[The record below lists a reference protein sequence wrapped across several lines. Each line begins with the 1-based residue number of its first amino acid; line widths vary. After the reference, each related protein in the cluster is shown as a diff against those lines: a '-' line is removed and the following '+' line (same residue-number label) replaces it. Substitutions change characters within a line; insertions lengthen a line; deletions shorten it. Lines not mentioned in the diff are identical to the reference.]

1 MLEKGKRKMKKLVV
15 MFLAVAAAIAANAAS
30 FNWKLQTGADYAG
43 MNVYSLSGTT
53 AAAVLAACE
62 STDPAAWN
70 GVFGDASSFKVTGN
84 NTRAGA
90 TGEINGI
97 NDGDSM
103 VWVIVDGSVAEGSKF
118 WVVKDYT
125 IPAGATYDPP
135 TAGTQFTTK
144 LADQG
149 ILGQGT
155 FTAVPE
161 PTSAM
166 LMLVGLAGLALRRR
180 RA

>member
-1 MLEKGKRKMKKLVV
+1 MKKLVV
-15 MFLAVAAAIAANAAS
+15 MFLAVAATFAANAAI

-53 AAAVLAACE
+53 AAAVLAACA
-62 STDPAAWN
+62 STDPSAWN
-70 GVFGDASSFKVTGN
+70 GVFGEASSFQVTGN
-84 NTRAGA
+84 NLRAGA
-90 TGEINGI
+90 IGEIKGVTEGGN
-97 NDGDSM
+97 M

-118 WVVKDYT
+118 WVLNDYT
-125 IPAGATYDPP
+125 IPTGSTFEPPATG
-135 TAGTQFTTK
+135 TAVTTK

-161 PTSAM
+161 PTSTM

>member
-1 MLEKGKRKMKKLVV
+1 MKKLVV
-15 MFLAVAAAIAANAAS
+15 MFLAVASAIAANAAS

-70 GVFGDASSFKVTGN
+70 GVFGDASSFKVVGSNARASASGELTGIAESDN
-84 NTRAGA
+84 
-90 TGEINGI
+90 
-97 NDGDSM
+97 M

-118 WVVKDYT
+118 WVLNDYT
-125 IPAGATYDPP
+125 IPTGSTFEPPATGM
-135 TAGTQFTTK
+135 AVSTK
-144 LADQG
+144 LANQG

>member
-1 MLEKGKRKMKKLVV
+1 MKKLVV
-15 MFLAVAAAIAANAAS
+15 VFLAVAAAFAANAAT

-43 MNVYSLSGTT
+43 MNVYALSSTT

-62 STDPAAWN
+62 STDPAAWSS
-70 GVFGDASSFKVTGN
+70 VFGDASAFQVTGN
-84 NTRAGA
+84 NPRAGA
-90 TGEINGI
+90 IGEISGI
-97 NDGDSM
+97 TDGGNM

-118 WVVKDYT
+118 WVLNDYT
-125 IPAGATYDPP
+125 IPAGSTFEPPATG
-135 TAGTQFTTK
+135 TAVTTK
-144 LADQG
+144 LTDQG